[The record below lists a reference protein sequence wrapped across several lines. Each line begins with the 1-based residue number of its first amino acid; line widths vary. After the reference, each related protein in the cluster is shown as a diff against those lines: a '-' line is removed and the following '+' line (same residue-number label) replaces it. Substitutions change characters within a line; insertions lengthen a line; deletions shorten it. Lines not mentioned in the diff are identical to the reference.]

1 MKPATGTVQLE
12 TDRVR
17 VTEWS
22 FEPGAATGFHRHE
35 HDYVVVPVVDGDLVI
50 RDADGERR
58 VPLKIG
64 VSYTRKAGV
73 EHDVI
78 NGNDYPFRFIEVELL
93 P

>member
-1 MKPATGTVQLE
+1 MKPATGTVQIE

-35 HDYVVVPVVDGDLVI
+35 HDYVVVPVVDGDLII
-50 RDADGERR
+50 RDAQGERR
-58 VPLKIG
+58 VPLKAG
-64 VSYTRKAGV
+64 ASYTRLAGV

>member
-1 MKPATGTVQLE
+1 MKPAIGTVQIE

-22 FEPGAATGFHRHE
+22 FEPGAATGFHRHG
-35 HDYVVVPVVDGDLVI
+35 HDYVVVPVVDGDLII

-58 VPLKIG
+58 VPLKAG
-64 VSYTRKAGV
+64 VSYTRQAGV

-93 P
+93 S